1 MSKLNP
7 LLHQE
12 LRLSII
18 SFLAASTW
26 VNFNALLEVTEASK
40 GNLSVQ
46 LKKLEEAKMISIKK
60 SFKNNYPLTEC
71 QITEQGRNDLE
82 EYVAE
87 IKKMLNL

>member
-18 SFLAASTW
+18 SFLAGVESAD
-26 VNFNALLEVTEASK
+26 FKKLIEVTGASK

-46 LKKLEEAKMISIKK
+46 LTKLQSAGLIDVTKT
-60 SFKNNYPLTEC
+60 FKGNYPHTDC
-71 QITEQGRNDLE
+71 AITESGQSEFDIYLKDL
-82 EYVAE
+82 
-87 IKKMLNL
+87 KNLLNL